1 MPVDKETRF
10 LSRDGRGFPHLIG
23 ITGAAGSGKDTA
35 ATILALQHLYQ
46 RISFA
51 EPIKKAISAML
62 GMPVNMWD
70 DRDWKEETIRSVGK
84 SPRELAQTLGTEW
97 GRDTVKDSIWVDLAM
112 AKWERNCEQW
122 SLDKAV
128 FTDVRFNN
136 EAERI
141 REQGGIVISIVRQTI
156 YEVAEHS
163 SEGGVDIELID
174 KVFLNN
180 AKPADL
186 QESVLNYVRGFQNG

>member
-10 LSRDGRGFPHLIG
+10 LSRDKNGLPHLIG

-35 ATILALQHLYQ
+35 AVILTLQHLYQ
-46 RISFA
+46 RIAFA
-51 EPIKKAISAML
+51 TPIKEAVAAML
-62 GMPVNMWD
+62 GCPVHMWE
-70 DRDWKEETIRSVGK
+70 DRAWKEETIRSIGK

-141 REQGGIVISIVRQTI
+141 REQGGIVIGIVRQTA
-156 YEVAEHS
+156 YKVAEHS
-163 SEGGVDIELID
+163 SETGVDEELID
-174 KVFLNN
+174 EVFPNN

-186 QESVLNYVRGFQNG
+186 QEAVLNYVRGFENG